1 MILTCMQ
8 GRISS
13 RGRHLP
19 IHKLNWSVTLKS
31 NKRCKKK
38 AVRITSG
45 WRMAQK
51 DWVNYFFI
59 YQAEGDVI
67 SVSIPTVVSKHEK
80 KQWW

>member
-1 MILTCMQ
+1 MQ
-8 GRISS
+8 R
-13 RGRHLP
+13 
-19 IHKLNWSVTLKS
+19 
-31 NKRCKKK
+31 K

-45 WRMAQK
+45 WKTAQK
-51 DWVNYFFI
+51 DWVHEFFI